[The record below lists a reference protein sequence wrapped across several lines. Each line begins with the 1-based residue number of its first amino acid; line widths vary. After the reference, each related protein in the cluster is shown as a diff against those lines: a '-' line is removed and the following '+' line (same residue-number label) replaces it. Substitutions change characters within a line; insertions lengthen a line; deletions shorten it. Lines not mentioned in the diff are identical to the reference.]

1 MSTMT
6 LDSELDELLYQ
17 SVVDDEFRSD
27 LVADPLRFGL
37 DFESLFLPEPVE
49 PQNQDLLD
57 IGFAGVDVV
66 YMCGSTCS
74 SGPFTV
80 VCDGCSK

>member
-1 MSTMT
+1 MSMMLTS
-6 LDSELDELLYQ
+6 DIDELFFQ

-27 LVADPLRFGL
+27 LLADPIRFGL
-37 DFESLFLPEPVE
+37 DLDSIRLPEPVE

-57 IGFAGVDVV
+57 VGFASVDVT

-74 SGPFTV
+74 AGPVTL